1 MLILKSG
8 WKTRTGRRNERNR
21 RNGVGVYGYADTS
34 GDPFE
39 IWSTHKYLSACH
51 VALTERGFDYPD
63 QQCFCVDVRNLMQG
77 DK

>member
-1 MLILKSG
+1 VNVIGGMVLACMGTLTPVEIHL
-8 WKTRTGRRNERNR
+8 
-21 RNGVGVYGYADTS
+21 
-34 GDPFE
+34 E

-63 QQCFCVDVRNLMQG
+63 QQCFCVDVRNLVQG

>member
-1 MLILKSG
+1 MNVIG
-8 WKTRTGRRNERNR
+8 
-21 RNGVGVYGYADTS
+21 GVVLACMGTLTPAEIHL
-34 GDPFE
+34 E

>member
-1 MLILKSG
+1 MGTLTPVEIHL
-8 WKTRTGRRNERNR
+8 
-21 RNGVGVYGYADTS
+21 
-34 GDPFE
+34 E

-63 QQCFCVDVRNLMQG
+63 QQCFCVDVRNLVQG